1 MTLHREVTSDTHVH
15 RLVVTSD
22 IDGWEVHEEEHG
34 TVLHR
39 AHRHDWHRVEMDL
52 LLFASKP
59 SPTLAGT
66 RGPDLQVD
74 ADDCRMYVP
83 EDRRDPSTP

>member
-22 IDGWEVHEEEHG
+22 LDGWEVREEEDA

-39 AHRHDWHRVEMDL
+39 ARRHDWHRVELDVM
-52 LLFASKP
+52 LFELKTTA
-59 SPTLAGT
+59 LT
-66 RGPDLQVD
+66 RGRASAPSVR
-74 ADDCRMYVP
+74 A
-83 EDRRDPSTP
+83 RR